1 MNLVVRQFVKFPV
14 KNELRGFIYKGNFTA
29 LTQYNNLAFFP
40 EHIKE
45 KVNIERKV
53 KNFMENF
60 IEIMKTTLESFVADI
75 VLDNEG
81 KVWIVEVNP
90 FGELA
95 GSCLFSWSKD
105 RAILMGEEP
114 FQFRIVNKPP
124 SLGHIKSEID
134 QRVLDII
141 KLI

>member
-40 EHIKE
+40 EHIEE
-45 KVNIERKV
+45 KDNVERKV

-60 IEIMKTTLESFVADI
+60 IEVMKTTLESFVADI
-75 VLDNEG
+75 VLDSEG

-90 FGELA
+90 FG
-95 GSCLFSWSKD
+95 K
-105 RAILMGEEP
+105 
-114 FQFRIVNKPP
+114 NNY
-124 SLGHIKSEID
+124 
-134 QRVLDII
+134 
-141 KLI
+141 